1 MKTTESK
8 FKETILRSEANLL
21 THPRPSAMLCPSLLK
36 ESGEVHKWTWGEL
49 RIITIS
55 LVFILLTLTSGE
67 LFAQKLTDTIK
78 IQEVKV
84 FGKRKIQ
91 EAAAMV
97 SRIDTVA
104 LQMMKTQT
112 ISELLSSYSPVFLKS
127 YGRGSTAT
135 ASFRGTASSHTQ
147 VYWNGIKLNSPMRG
161 DVDFSLFPVYF
172 IDDISLQHGGS
183 SLQSGSGALGGS
195 ILINNK
201 PDWTDR
207 FSVRYVQTIESFST
221 AKEYLNVGYGN
232 GKFQFKTRLF
242 SDYSKNNFPYYN
254 YGVLP
259 MHESVQKNAGYNKTG
274 LLQEAYYRHNKHSFS
289 AKLWAYQ
296 SDRDLPQ
303 LMSFEGDVRKET
315 QNDRN
320 IRAVG
325 SWKYISGK
333 SRLEAIAGYN
343 HTELHYFRASTEANF
358 VNFDSNSKE
367 KSYSG
372 NLNFD
377 WNPLEN
383 LSLNWA
389 LNSADHQV
397 SVFDKV
403 QKIGYDHDRLELSL
417 LNSIHFQ
424 AFPKFFVSF
433 ISRTELYD
441 SKLVGLIPSLG
452 AEYLTGKNEEISVK
466 MNVSRNYHQP
476 GLNDLYWIPG
486 GNPYLK
492 SENGLAGDLAFS
504 ISKRTEKIHYSGQ
517 ITGFAS
523 LIDNWI
529 VWQPSASGAS
539 YWEASNLRK
548 VFARG
553 VETAF
558 SIHQKLANELFFDFK
573 ANYSHSETS
582 NTDAVAS
589 VDKTRGKQLIYT
601 PKDKANLFIQ
611 LDYNKYFLKV
621 NAPFTGKRYTTSNN
635 EESDYEK
642 VLNPYWL
649 INTSLGRSFTFRRF
663 SVDAA
668 GTIENLLNTD
678 YMAILWR
685 PMPGRYYSLT
695 LQFSYRK

>member
-1 MKTTESK
+1 LKIIYNISTYYRI
-8 FKETILRSEANLL
+8 F
-21 THPRPSAMLCPSLLK
+21 SLLVFLISIF
-36 ESGEVHKWTWGEL
+36 SGNL
-49 RIITIS
+49 Y
-55 LVFILLTLTSGE
+55 
-67 LFAQKLTDTIK
+67 AQKLTDTIK

-84 FGKRKIQ
+84 FGKRKIE
-91 EAAAMV
+91 EAASMV
-97 SRIDTVA
+97 SRIDTLA
-104 LQMMKTQT
+104 LQMMETQT

-135 ASFRGTASSHTQ
+135 ASFRGTAPSHTQ

-172 IDDISLQHGGS
+172 IDDMSLQHGGS

-207 FSVRYVQTIESFST
+207 FSVRYVQTLESFST

-232 GKFQFKTRLF
+232 AKLQFKTRLF
-242 SDYSKNNFPYYN
+242 SDYSKNNFPFYN

-259 MHESVQKNAGYNKTG
+259 MHESVQKNAEYNKYG
-274 LLQEAYYRHNKHSFS
+274 LLQEAYYRLSKNTFS
-289 AKLWAYQ
+289 AKLWVYQ
-296 SDRDLPQ
+296 SQRDLPQ

-315 QNDRN
+315 QKDQN

-333 SRLEAIAGYN
+333 SKLEAIAGYN
-343 HTELHYFRASTEANF
+343 QTELHYFRASTEANF

-372 NLNFD
+372 NFNFD
-377 WNPLEN
+377 WNPLEIM
-383 LSLNWA
+383 SFNWSI
-389 LNSADHQV
+389 NSNYHQV
-397 SVFDKV
+397 SVFDKA
-403 QKIGYDHDRLELSL
+403 QQIGYNHNRFELSL
-417 LNSIHFQ
+417 MNAAHLQ
-424 AFPKFFVSF
+424 LLPKFFLSF
-433 ISRTELYD
+433 ISRSELYN
-441 SKLVGLIPSLG
+441 SKLIGFIPSLG
-452 AEYLTGKNEEISVK
+452 AEYLTGKISELSVK

-486 GNPYLK
+486 GNPNLK
-492 SENGLAGDLAFS
+492 SENGLAGDLSLS
-504 ISKRTEKIHYSGQ
+504 ICQRKEKTTFSGQ
-517 ITGFAS
+517 LTGFAS

-539 YWEASNLRK
+539 YWEANNLRK

-553 VETAF
+553 AEIQF
-558 SIHQKLANELFFDFK
+558 SIHQKLANEVSTDFK
-573 ANYSHSETS
+573 INYSHAETS
-582 NTDAVAS
+582 NTDAEAS
-589 VDKTRGKQLIYT
+589 VDKTRGKQLIYI
-601 PKDKANLFIQ
+601 PKDKANLFAQI
-611 LDYNKYFLKV
+611 DYKRYFLKL

-649 INTSLGRSFTFRRF
+649 ISTSVGKSFIFKHF
-663 SVDAA
+663 SVDAV
-668 GTIENLLNTD
+668 GTVENLLNTD
-678 YMAILWR
+678 YMSVLWR

-695 LQFSYRK
+695 LQFSYKK